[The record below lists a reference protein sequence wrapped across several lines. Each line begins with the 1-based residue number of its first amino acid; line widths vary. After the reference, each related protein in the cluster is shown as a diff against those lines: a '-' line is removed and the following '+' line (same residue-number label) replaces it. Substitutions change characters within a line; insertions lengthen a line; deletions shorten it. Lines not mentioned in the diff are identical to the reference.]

1 MELYSNNQD
10 TNKNGLFLNAES
22 CKIKV
27 ELGGQDELEA
37 IVLNSEID
45 NIVIQDKLLK
55 VDTPSGKELYRSY
68 NFTKGMNSTKI
79 YARRKYFDLVHKV
92 VTKNITGT
100 RQEILNTILQ
110 GTGYIGKYIGNKTNQ
125 LTIEGKTNVI
135 EVLSSLEEEYIVH
148 GNIITV
154 GHVGQDKG
162 YTVEFGYNLE
172 NIEEDINI
180 NDVITR
186 IYPCYQDVIGDPVDS
201 EYINNYSVPHE
212 QFIDFEITSEDK
224 EKEYTESEIKS
235 MLHDKAVQYYK
246 ETNCD
251 KPICNYD
258 VKALAL
264 KRTNEHYNYE
274 ILEDVNLGD
283 TVHCKNKQMNIICD
297 ERCISFEYDCIKKE
311 YDDIELGQPTETYSD
326 RILKKESESAKL
338 ISDNEKAIKENA
350 EKEEE
355 ARNNLKVIL
364 EKRDTEIEASVTNE
378 AEQRRTAI
386 MVLDGKIEQKVDTE
400 EFSTYKSQTDREFSQ
415 KVSKGKEFTSEFRQ
429 NIDAFQFL
437 FEEASGNKTE
447 ITRDGLTIY
456 KGGIEIKDNSG
467 DTVMDVDKNG
477 IMRIAGAGI
486 QDLNIYDTSKG
497 SMFYNTLANMD
508 EISCGEIK
516 PSRLTLEDDEF
527 YINSDGWTLKEY
539 VERLINGQHV

>member
-1 MELYSNNQD
+1 MELYLNNQD
-10 TNKNGLFLNAES
+10 TSKNGLFINAES

-27 ELGGQDELEA
+27 ELAGQDELESV
-37 IVLNSEID
+37 VLNSEID
-45 NIVIQDKLLK
+45 TAVQDKLLK
-55 VDTPSGKELYRSY
+55 VDTPAGKELYRIY
-68 NFTKGMNSTKI
+68 NSIKGMNSTRI

-110 GTGYIGKYIGNKTNQ
+110 GTGYIGKYIGNKANK

-148 GNIITV
+148 GNVITV
-154 GHVGQDKG
+154 GHVGEDKG
-162 YTVEFGYNLE
+162 YVVEFGYNLE
-172 NIEEDINI
+172 DISEDINI
-180 NDVITR
+180 DDVVTR
-186 IYPCYQDVIGDPVDS
+186 IYPCYKDIIGDPVDS
-201 EYINNYSVPHE
+201 KYINNYSIPHE
-212 QFIDFEITSEDK
+212 QFIDFEITSEDE

-235 MLHDKAVQYYK
+235 ILRDKAVQYYE
-246 ETNCD
+246 ETSCD
-251 KPICNYD
+251 KPLCNYD

-283 TVHCKNKQMNIICD
+283 TVHCKNKQINIICD

-326 RILKKESESAKL
+326 RIIKKESETAKL
-338 ISDNEKAIKENA
+338 ISDTEKGIE

-378 AEQRRTAI
+378 VENRKTAI
-386 MVLDGKIEQKVDTE
+386 MVLDGKIEEKVDTE

-415 KVSKGKEFTSEFRQ
+415 KVSKGSEFSSEMRQ
-429 NIDAFQFL
+429 NINAFQFL

-447 ITRDGLTIY
+447 ITRNGLTIY
-456 KGGIEIKDNSG
+456 KGGIEIKDNRG
-467 DTVMDVDKNG
+467 NTVMDIDSNG
-477 IMRIAGAGI
+477 VMRITAAGI
-486 QDLNIYDTSKG
+486 KDLNIYDTSSD

-508 EISCGEIK
+508 VISCGEIK
-516 PSRLTLEDDEF
+516 PNRLTLEDDEF